1 MGDGAEHVCDS
12 VDDLVDEHL
21 AELEIIAMVA
31 RSMMTASLSINDHVS
46 LCWARRMTGSGR
58 SMNGAETAVG
68 YINNL
73 AVSTTH
79 CRAGSCVS
87 FIAMQMNELMMVGG
101 SAMGTSAC
109 TRSSRPSNRTSTA

>member
-58 SMNGAETAVG
+58 SMNGAETTVG

-79 CRAGSCVS
+79 CRTGSCVS
-87 FIAMQMNELMMVGG
+87 AHRHADERVDDGGRVGDG
-101 SAMGTSAC
+101 HIRLYKIITSI
-109 TRSSRPSNRTSTA
+109 